1 MSASSRVW
9 GRQGDLNT
17 REAGRS
23 RENCAGA
30 ICTPRQRRRSGDFV
44 AEVNTRTRIG
54 NLDAPG
60 SRSDDSSRESRRDG
74 AVARAR
80 I

>member
-44 AEVNTRTRIG
+44 AEVNTPTRIG
-54 NLDAPG
+54 NSTPPEAAPIIRLG
-60 SRSDDSSRESRRDG
+60 RVG
-74 AVARAR
+74 ATADEH
-80 I
+80 